1 MIMQMTNTK
10 RIKSIPFSLPHLEK
24 EELNEVVDSLKS
36 GWITTGPKVQYF
48 EKEFSKYIGAKHVVA
63 VNSCTAALHLA
74 LDAIGLK
81 ERDEVI
87 IPTITFASTGE
98 VITYFKANPILID
111 CEQDT
116 LLLDVNKIEE
126 KINQKTKAIIPV
138 HFAGQA
144 CQMDGI
150 LQIARKYNLKII
162 EDAAHSLPTKY
173 KGNMIGTLGDITCFS
188 FYATKTI
195 TTGEG
200 GMACSENNRFANRMK
215 IMSLHGISKDAW
227 KRYTSEGSW
236 YYEIIDAGY
245 KYNMTDISA
254 ALGLAQLKKCNKFY
268 QKRKQIGY
276 KYTQAFKEIPLI
288 KTPVVKEYGT
298 HAWHLYVIQ
307 LNLEMLKI
315 NRTQFIE
322 KMKDAGIGCSV
333 HFIPLH
339 FHPYYKKTFGFK
351 PKGFPV
357 ASYVYERI
365 VSLPIYPKM
374 TDEDV
379 DYVID
384 NVIKIIKENRK

>member
-1 MIMQMTNTK
+1 MTNTK